1 MYQEILIPTDG
12 SEPSQ
17 KAAQHGLTLA
27 KEMNASVSAL
37 YVGEV
42 MHIPSPVPGPVPIMM
57 EEQGEVLRE
66 AGQKIVDDV
75 VEKGKKIGVTVTPM
89 VVIGHPAD
97 QIIKQAE
104 DYDLVVMGTMG
115 KSGLSHLLMGS
126 VAEKVVRHSPVP
138 VLVVPPKIKGKD

>member
-1 MYQEILIPTDG
+1 MYQKILIPTDG

>member
-1 MYQEILIPTDG
+1 MYQKILIPTDG

-17 KAAQHGLTLA
+17 KAVQHGLTLA

-75 VEKGKKIGVTVTPM
+75 VEKGKKIGVTVTPV

-97 QIIKQAE
+97 QIIKHAE

>member
-1 MYQEILIPTDG
+1 MYQKILIPTDG

-17 KAAQHGLTLA
+17 KAVQHGLTLA

>member
-1 MYQEILIPTDG
+1 MYQKILIPTDG

-17 KAAQHGLTLA
+17 KAVQHGLTLA

-75 VEKGKKIGVTVTPM
+75 VEKGKKIGVTVTPV